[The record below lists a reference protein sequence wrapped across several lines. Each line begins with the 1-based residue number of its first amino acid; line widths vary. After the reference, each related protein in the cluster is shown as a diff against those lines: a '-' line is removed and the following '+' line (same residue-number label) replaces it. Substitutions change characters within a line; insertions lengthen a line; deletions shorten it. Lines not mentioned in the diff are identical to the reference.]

1 MVGKHS
7 APNTQLSARI
17 ADFFRSLGPR
27 RHGRHSDIDE
37 EPASAAGILRSTKRM
52 PNWAALAVPTAAV
65 ASLAVSGLMLAP
77 ADSGTPERVVFSSE
91 EQPRTGPASAQAVST
106 DNAHAEKL
114 RKDWDDAVS
123 RSKEKAGVQQIAASP
138 KPTPPPPPTAM
149 PEIPAPAGADAATG
163 ASSASADAPADSA
176 KDSSPKRDESEPKQ
190 NTKAS
195 GQGGTCKASYYNTG
209 HTTANGESYDPMGI
223 TAAHKELPFNS
234 RVKVTNK
241 ANGKSVVVRIN
252 DRGPFVGS
260 RCLDLSEGAMKAVG
274 GISSGVITVD
284 WEVL

>member
-1 MVGKHS
+1 MGKHS
-7 APNTQLSARI
+7 APKTKLSASI
-17 ADFFRSLGPR
+17 ADFFRAFGPR

-37 EPASAAGILRSTKRM
+37 EPASAASILRSTKRM

-77 ADSGTPERVVFSSE
+77 ADSGTPERVVFSSK

-114 RKDWDDAVS
+114 LKDWDDAVS
-123 RSKEKAGVQQIAASP
+123 RSKEKSGSQEIAASP
-138 KPTPPPPPTAM
+138 KPTPPPPPPVI
-149 PEIPAPAGADAATG
+149 PEIPTPAAAEAATG
-163 ASSASADAPADSA
+163 ASTENEDKSSDSK
-176 KDSSPKRDESEPKQ
+176 KDSSPKRDKSEPKQ
-190 NTKAS
+190 NTEAS

-223 TAAHKELPFNS
+223 TAAHKKLPFNS
-234 RVKVTNK
+234 KVKVTNK

-274 GISSGVITVD
+274 GIGSGVITVD